1 MTRLPALILL
11 ATLSSSM
18 VRGQAAPAPASLP
31 RSSFVWTQ
39 EQRIVGV
46 AHWDEVFPSRTIHRG
61 TRIHPLPAGDSLPA
75 FAAGTPGA
83 AELDRF
89 IEEQMVAGML
99 VLHDGRVRLER
110 YGLGYSEKGRW
121 VSQSVAKS
129 ITSTLVGAAIK
140 DGFIRS
146 LDEPVSRYVKG
157 LQGSAYDSVTIRQLM
172 LMRSGVRWREDYTD
186 PTSDIARFY
195 SAPVTPGL
203 SATVSYMRSLPR
215 AGAPGSV
222 WAYKTGETHLLGEVV
237 AAATKQSLSSYLSA
251 KIWAPYGMEQDA
263 SWSLDRSGNELA
275 GCCLQAGL
283 RDFARFGQLVLDDGR
298 IDGRS
303 IVPEGWFGEATSRQ
317 SETTFPGRGYGYQW
331 WTFDDSTFSAIG
343 IHGQLIH
350 IDRARRLVVVTS
362 SAWPQATSPERTAA
376 RLQML
381 AKISAAIDDEA
392 KANPGQRPDRS
403 FRPGIAFPRWN
414 AERGPT
420 ICLDEAHHN
429 FHTLDNRFW
438 AFGELLRRD
447 GYVVKP
453 NKEKFAAGSLAQC
466 QVLVIANAMWSDAEW
481 ETYPYP
487 TPSAFAPDEIKA
499 VHDWVTRGGR
509 LLLIADHMP
518 IAGANADLAAPFGVT
533 FNDGF
538 AVERFST
545 DAGRDSA
552 FAKPTIFRTVDGSLR
567 NHAIARG
574 EHATEMVSSIRT
586 FTGQAFRASK
596 AEPILVLP
604 ETFVSLMPRI
614 AWQFKPDTKQV
625 PVGGWLQGAVMHVGQ
640 GRAAFF
646 GEAAMFSAQ
655 VAGANR
661 RPMGMNAPGA
671 EQNFQFVL
679 NLLHWLSATPR
690 PIQPSD

>member
-1 MTRLPALILL
+1 MTRPAGQLLL
-11 ATLSSSM
+11 AIICTSPLP
-18 VRGQAAPAPASLP
+18 GQTSPAPSSLP
-31 RSSFVWTQ
+31 RSSFTWTQ
-39 EQRIVGV
+39 EQRIVGF
-46 AHWDEVFPSRTIHRG
+46 ARWDEVFPSRGIRRG
-61 TRIHPLPAGDSLPA
+61 TQVRPLPQGPPLAA
-75 FAAGTPGA
+75 FAAGTPGG

-89 IEEQMVAGML
+89 VQEQMVAGL
-99 VLHDGRVRLER
+99 LILHDGQVRLER
-110 YGLGYSEKGRW
+110 YGLGYSDKGRW

-146 LDEPVSRYVKG
+146 LDDPVTRYMKG
-157 LQGSAYDSVTIRQLM
+157 LEGSAYDSVTIRQLI
-172 LMRSGVRWREDYTD
+172 LMRTGVSWREDYTD
-186 PTSDIARFY
+186 PTSDIAKFY

-203 SATVSYMRSLPR
+203 TATVSYMRSLPR
-215 AGAPGSV
+215 AAPAGTV
-222 WAYKTGETHLLGEVV
+222 WAYKTGETHLLGELV
-237 AAATKQSLSSYLSA
+237 AAATKQPLASYLSA

-263 SWSLDRSGNELA
+263 SWMTDRSGNELA

-283 RDFARFGQLVLDDGR
+283 RDYARFGQLVLDGGR

-303 IVPEGWFGEATSRQ
+303 IVPEGWFEQATTRQ

-331 WTFDDSTFSAIG
+331 WTFDDGTFSAIG

-362 SAWPQATSPERTAA
+362 SAWPQATNPERTAA

-381 AKISAAIDDEA
+381 AKISAAIDQEG
-392 KANPGQRPDRS
+392 NQGQRPDRS
-403 FRPGIAFPRWN
+403 FRPLIAMPRWN
-414 AERGPT
+414 PEKGPT
-420 ICLDEAHHN
+420 VCLDEAHHN

-447 GYVVKP
+447 GYVVRP
-453 NKEKFAAGSLAQC
+453 NKEKFAAGALSQC
-466 QVLVIANAMWSDAEW
+466 KVLVIANAMWSDAEW

-487 TPSAFAPDEIKA
+487 TPSAFTPAEIKA
-499 VHDWVTRGGR
+499 VHDWVKGGGR

-518 IAGANADLAAPFGVT
+518 IAGANARLAAPFGVT

-538 AVERFST
+538 AVDGFSGNE
-545 DAGRDSA
+545 ASRDSA
-552 FAKPTIFRTVDGSLR
+552 FAKPTIFRTEDGTLR
-567 NHAIARG
+567 HHSIVTG
-574 EHATEMVSSIRT
+574 LPMDEPVSRIRT
-586 FTGQAFRASK
+586 FTGQAFK
-596 AEPILVLP
+596 APNAERILVLP

-614 AWQFKPDTKQV
+614 AWQFKPDTRQV
-625 PVGGWLQGAVMHVGQ
+625 PVGGWLQGAVMRVGQ

-655 VAGANR
+655 VAGPNR

-679 NLLHWLSATPR
+679 NLMHWLTDNPIPPR
-690 PIQPSD
+690 PS